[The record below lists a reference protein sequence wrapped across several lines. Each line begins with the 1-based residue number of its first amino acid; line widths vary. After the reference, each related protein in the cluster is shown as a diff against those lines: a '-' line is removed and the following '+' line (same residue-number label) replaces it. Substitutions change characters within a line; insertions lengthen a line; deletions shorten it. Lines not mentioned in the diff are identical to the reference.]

1 MQDLKNNFSLHLQ
14 NKLRE
19 RYGKVPSCAVF
30 ARDFSLLAKDV
41 EPISVETARKW
52 MRGKALPHAS
62 RLRVLC
68 AWLQIDTSFGQLD
81 FNQYNHQSHDGP
93 NFNGLHQT
101 TSELFRLIEKLS
113 PVEIEVLIDLAKIYI
128 KKKNKH

>member
-1 MQDLKNNFSLHLQ
+1 MQDLKNNFSLLLQ

-41 EPISVETARKW
+41 EPISIETARKW
-52 MRGKALPHAS
+52 IRGKALPHAT

-81 FNQYNHQSHDGP
+81 STQYNHQSLYGHS
-93 NFNGLHQT
+93 FNGLHQT
-101 TSELFRLIEKLS
+101 TSELLRLIEKLS
-113 PVEIEVLIDLAKIYI
+113 PEEHEVLIDLVKVYI
-128 KKKNKH
+128 KKKNK

>member
-1 MQDLKNNFSLHLQ
+1 VQDLKNNFSLLLQ

-41 EPISVETARKW
+41 EPISIETARKW
-52 MRGKALPHAS
+52 IRGKALPHAT

-81 FNQYNHQSHDGP
+81 STQYNHQSLFYGHS
-93 NFNGLHQT
+93 FNGLHQT
-101 TSELFRLIEKLS
+101 ISELLRLIEKLS
-113 PVEIEVLIDLAKIYI
+113 PEEHEVLIDLVKVYI
-128 KKKNKH
+128 KKKNK

>member
-1 MQDLKNNFSLHLQ
+1 VQNLKENFSFLLQ

-41 EPISVETARKW
+41 EPISIETARKW
-52 MRGKALPHAS
+52 IRGKALPHAS

-81 FNQYNHQSHDGP
+81 SNEYNHQSLYGHS
-93 NFNGLHQT
+93 FNGLNQN
-101 TSELFRLIEKLS
+101 TSELLRMIEKLS
-113 PVEIEVLIDLAKIYI
+113 SEEVEVLIDLVKVFI
-128 KKKNKH
+128 KKKNKS